1 MGNIYLIRHGQPD
14 FPGGKKMCIGRTDL
28 PLSKLGKLQAGLLL
42 PYFKDKQIT
51 VFSSPLTRARQTAA
65 MLERPVTILPG
76 LAELDMGQWDGL
88 TFDEIRVRFPELYAA
103 RATDKTLP
111 FPDAED
117 KGAGLARFREAIGQ
131 ALNSCDGDIVLVTHS
146 GVMELLLGTTEKA
159 PYGSVT
165 TLNENLQCMNFSAVP
180 HPALTPYD
188 CEKLLFSSDT
198 PGNIIA
204 HSWAVMDKALELAQP
219 LLRAGMHLDMDLIR
233 VGALLHDVARL
244 EDLHGQRG
252 GWYFDQLGYPRI
264 AQLIR
269 NHCDLED
276 MALNEDALIFL
287 ADKMTSGTNTVTL
300 EERFAKSWTKCRTAE
315 EQQFHRT
322 RHAAA
327 LEIQAI
333 YEAALSA
340 SVHYRSGDHFHK

>member
-1 MGNIYLIRHGQPD
+1 MRHIYLIRHGQPD
-14 FPGGKKMCIGRTDL
+14 FPDGKKMCLGKTDL

-42 PYFKDKQIT
+42 PYFKDRQIT
-51 VFSSPLTRARQTAA
+51 VFSSPLTRARQTAS
-65 MLERPVTILPG
+65 MLERPVTVLPG

-103 RATDKTLP
+103 RAADKTLP

-117 KGAGLARFREAIGQ
+117 KKAGLSRFRDAIHQ
-131 ALNSCDGDIVLVTHS
+131 ALDSCDGDIVIVTHS
-146 GVMELLLGTTEKA
+146 GVMELLLGTTDKA

-165 TLNENLQCMNFSAVP
+165 TLDENLKCVDFGRVP
-180 HPALTPYD
+180 HPELTPYD
-188 CEKLLFSSDT
+188 CEKLLFLSDT

-204 HSWAVMDKALELAQP
+204 HSRAVMDKALELAQP
-219 LLRAGMHLDMDLIR
+219 LQRAGIHLNMDLIR

-276 MALNEDALIFL
+276 MVLNEDALIFL
-287 ADKMTSGTNTVTL
+287 ADKQTCGTQTVTL
-300 EERFAKSWTKCRTAE
+300 EERFAKSWPKCRTEE

-322 RHAAA
+322 RYAAA
-327 LEIQAI
+327 MEIQRL
-333 YEAALSA
+333 YEAAVFA
-340 SVHYRSGDHFHK
+340 PVG

>member
-1 MGNIYLIRHGQPD
+1 MRTIYLIRHGQPD
-14 FPGGKKMCIGRTDL
+14 FPGGKKMCLGKTDL

-42 PYFKDKQIT
+42 PHFKDKQIT
-51 VFSSPLTRARQTAA
+51 VFSSPLIRARQTAA
-65 MLERPVTILPG
+65 MLDRPVTVLPN
-76 LAELDMGQWDGL
+76 LKELDMGQWDGL

-103 RATDKTLP
+103 RATDKALP

-117 KGAGLARFREAIGQ
+117 KAVGLARFQEAVHQ
-131 ALNSCDGDIVLVTHS
+131 ALDSCAGDIALVTHS
-146 GVMELLLGTTEKA
+146 GIMELFLGTTEKA

-165 TLNENLQCMNFSAVP
+165 TLDENLKCVDFGRVP
-180 HPALTPYD
+180 HPELTPQD

-204 HSWAVMDKALELAQP
+204 HSLAVMNKALELARP
-219 LLRAGMHLDMDLIR
+219 LQRAGVPLDMDLIR
-233 VGALLHDVARL
+233 VGAMLHDVARL

-276 MALNEDALIFL
+276 MELNEDALIFL
-287 ADKMTSGTNTVTL
+287 ADKMTCGTSTVTL
-300 EERFAKSWTKCRTAE
+300 EERFAKSWPKCRTEAE
-315 EQQFHRT
+315 REFHRI
-322 RHAAA
+322 RHASAVK
-327 LEIQAI
+327 IHAI
-333 YEAALSA
+333 YEAAIFSL
-340 SVHYRSGDHFHK
+340 V

>member
-1 MGNIYLIRHGQPD
+1 MRMIYLIRHGQPD
-14 FPGGKKMCIGRTDL
+14 FPNGKKMCLGKTDL

-42 PYFKDKQIT
+42 PFFKDKQIT

-65 MLERPVTILPG
+65 MLERPVTVLPG

-117 KGAGLARFREAIGQ
+117 KKAGLARFQEAIHQ
-131 ALNSCDGDIVLVTHS
+131 ALDSCEGDIALVTHS

-165 TLNENLQCMNFSAVP
+165 TLNGNLECIEFGAVP
-180 HPALTPYD
+180 HPELTPYY

-219 LLRAGMHLDMDLIR
+219 LLRTGTTLDMDLIR

-276 MALNEDALIFL
+276 LVLNEDALIFL
-287 ADKMTSGTNTVTL
+287 ADKMTCGTNTVTL
-300 EERFAKSWTKCRTAE
+300 EERFAKSWHKCRTEE
-315 EQQFHRT
+315 EQQFHRN
-322 RHAAA
+322 RYAAA
-327 LEIQAI
+327 MEIHRI
-333 YEAALSA
+333 YTNVVTEAPII
-340 SVHYRSGDHFHK
+340 

>member
-1 MGNIYLIRHGQPD
+1 MRHIYLIRHGQPD
-14 FPGGKKMCIGRTDL
+14 FPDGKKMCLGKTDL

-42 PYFKDKQIT
+42 PYFKDRQIT
-51 VFSSPLTRARQTAA
+51 VFSSPLTRARQTAS
-65 MLERPVTILPG
+65 MLERPVTVLPG

-103 RATDKTLP
+103 RAADKTLP

-117 KGAGLARFREAIGQ
+117 KKAGLSRFRDAIHQ
-131 ALNSCDGDIVLVTHS
+131 ALDSCKGDIALVTHS

-165 TLNENLQCMNFSAVP
+165 TLDENLKCVGFGRVP
-180 HPALTPYD
+180 HPELTPYD
-188 CEKLLFSSDT
+188 CEKLLFLSDT

-204 HSWAVMDKALELAQP
+204 HSRAVMDKALELAQP
-219 LLRAGMHLDMDLIR
+219 LQRAGIHLNTDLIR

-276 MALNEDALIFL
+276 MVLNEDALIFL
-287 ADKMTSGTNTVTL
+287 ADKQTCGTQTVTL
-300 EERFAKSWTKCRTAE
+300 EERFAKSWPKCRTEE

-322 RHAAA
+322 RYAAA
-327 LEIQAI
+327 MEIQRI
-333 YEAALSA
+333 YEAAVFA
-340 SVHYRSGDHFHK
+340 PVG

>member
-1 MGNIYLIRHGQPD
+1 MRTIYLIRHGQPD
-14 FPGGKKMCIGRTDL
+14 FPGGKKMCLGKTDL

-42 PYFKDKQIT
+42 PFFKDKQIT

-65 MLERPVTILPG
+65 MLERPVTVLPG

-117 KGAGLARFREAIGQ
+117 KGTGLARFQNAVRQ
-131 ALNSCDGDIVLVTHS
+131 ALESCKGDIALVTHS
-146 GVMELLLGTTEKA
+146 GVMELFLGTTEKT

-165 TLNENLQCMNFSAVP
+165 MLNENWECMDFGAVP
-180 HPALTPYD
+180 HPELTPYD
-188 CEKLLFSSDT
+188 CEKLLFQSDT

-219 LLRAGMHLDMDLIR
+219 LLKAGIDLDMDLIR

-264 AQLIR
+264 AELIR
-269 NHCDLED
+269 NHCDPADRL
-276 MALNEDALIFL
+276 LNEDALIFL

-300 EERFAKSWTKCRTAE
+300 EERFAKSWYKCRTEE
-315 EQQFHRT
+315 EQQFHRN
-322 RHAAA
+322 RYAAA
-327 LEIQAI
+327 MEIHRI
-333 YEAALSA
+333 YTDETAKILS
-340 SVHYRSGDHFHK
+340 Y

>member
-1 MGNIYLIRHGQPD
+1 MRHIYMIRHGQPD
-14 FPGGKKMCIGRTDL
+14 FPGGKKMCLGKTDL

-65 MLERPVTILPG
+65 MLERPVTVLPG

-117 KGAGLARFREAIGQ
+117 KVTGLARFKDAIHH
-131 ALNSCDGDIVLVTHS
+131 ALHSCEGDIALVTHS
-146 GVMELLLGTTEKA
+146 GVMELLLDTTEKA

-165 TLNENLQCMNFSAVP
+165 TLNENFECVDFGVVP
-180 HPALTPYD
+180 HPELTPYY
-188 CEKLLFSSDT
+188 CEKLLIQSDT

-219 LLRAGMHLDMDLIR
+219 LLRLGKHLDLDLIR

-252 GWYFDQLGYPRI
+252 SWYFDQLGYPRI

-276 MALNEDALIFL
+276 MVLNEDALIFL

-300 EERFAKSWTKCRTAE
+300 EERFSKSWHKCRTE
-315 EQQFHRT
+315 EERHFHRT
-322 RHAAA
+322 RYAAA
-327 LEIQAI
+327 MEIQAI
-333 YEAALSA
+333 YEAAVFSP
-340 SVHYRSGDHFHK
+340 V

>member
-1 MGNIYLIRHGQPD
+1 MRHIYLIRHGQPD
-14 FPGGKKMCIGRTDL
+14 FPDGKKMCLGKTDL

-65 MLERPVTILPG
+65 IPERPVTILPG

-117 KGAGLARFREAIGQ
+117 KGVGLARFRDAIYQ
-131 ALNSCDGDIVLVTHS
+131 ALDSCKGDIALVTHS

-165 TLNENLQCMNFSAVP
+165 TLDENLECMDFAIVP
-180 HPALTPYD
+180 HPELTPYY
-188 CEKLLFSSDT
+188 CEKLLLHSDT

-219 LLRAGMHLDMDLIR
+219 LQRVGVPLDENLIR

-276 MALNEDALIFL
+276 MVLNEDALIFL

-300 EERFAKSWTKCRTAE
+300 EERFAKSWHKCRTE
-315 EQQFHRT
+315 EEKGFHRV
-322 RHAAA
+322 RYAAA

-333 YEAALSA
+333 YEAALFA
-340 SVHYRSGDHFHK
+340 PVG

>member
-1 MGNIYLIRHGQPD
+1 MRHIYLIRHGQPD
-14 FPGGKKMCIGRTDL
+14 FPDGKKMCLGKTDL

-65 MLERPVTILPG
+65 MLERPVTVLPG

-111 FPDAED
+111 FPDSED
-117 KGAGLARFREAIGQ
+117 KGAGLARFQDAIHQ
-131 ALNSCDGDIVLVTHS
+131 ALDSCNGDIALVTHS

-165 TLNENLQCMNFSAVP
+165 TLNENFECVDFGAVP
-180 HPALTPYD
+180 HPELTPYY

-219 LLRAGMHLDMDLIR
+219 LLRTGMNLDMDLIR

-269 NHCDLED
+269 NHCDLD
-276 MALNEDALIFL
+276 DLVLNEDALIFL
-287 ADKMTSGTNTVTL
+287 ADKMTSGTNAVTL
-300 EERFAKSWTKCRTAE
+300 EERFAKSWHKCRTE
-315 EQQFHRT
+315 EEKQFHQARY
-322 RHAAA
+322 AAA
-327 LEIQAI
+327 IEIQAI
-333 YEAALSA
+333 YEATVFSPV
-340 SVHYRSGDHFHK
+340 S